1 MKKEF
6 EIPTIT
12 ISVFSSENIVTTS
25 AVTKLAEQFVNGG
38 VDVANIKTTTWE
50 QMMEFNN

>member
-25 AVTKLAEQFVNGG
+25 AVTRLAQQFAKGG
-38 VDVANIKTTTWE
+38 VDAANIKTTTWAD
-50 QMMEFNN
+50 MVEFN